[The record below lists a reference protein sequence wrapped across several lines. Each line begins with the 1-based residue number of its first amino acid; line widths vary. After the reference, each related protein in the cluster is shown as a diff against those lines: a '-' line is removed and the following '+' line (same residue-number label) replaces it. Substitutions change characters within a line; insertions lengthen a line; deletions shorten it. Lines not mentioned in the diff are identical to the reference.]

1 MADVFAVF
9 SAIILKLQSKHHL
22 HSSLQSSQYT
32 SSPFPNTHYTKT
44 SIRSYYITSQA
55 MSALIRDAPA
65 GQLIRYFTKNRF
77 LQYPEERPDFQV
89 PIAYTHHTRPIP
101 KRLST
106 SSSAAPE
113 PEGPAIEEIVSATVL
128 EQVDTSSDDEV
139 DLEKIQTARTQHTIR
154 SQISRVGTRSALQK
168 SISRA
173 DLEQQFSLATIERG
187 PSRPIEPEKLDDG
200 TVLVDWYNTDDEG
213 NPQNFSFWKK
223 VAVLAQI
230 LLYTMGVYMGSAI
243 YSPSIPGVMERFGVE
258 IGAASLGLSMYVLA
272 YGIGPLLFSPLSEI
286 PIIGRNPPYI
296 ISYAIFVILLIPTA
310 LVDNFAG
317 LIVLRF
323 LQGFFGSPCLATGG
337 ATLQDVYSLIKLPY
351 VLSLWAF
358 AATCGPAL
366 GPIISGFS
374 VAAKNW
380 RWSLWEMLWLNGPI
394 FLVLFFFLPET
405 SSANILLRR
414 AQRLRK
420 ITGNIN
426 LKSQS
431 EIDQATLTP
440 RAIAVEA
447 LWRPFQLMLLDPS
460 IAFTAVYTAIIYGIF
475 YSFFEAFPLV
485 YNEMYGF
492 NLGELGLT
500 FLSVTVGVVIATTW
514 YWWYIYTIVEPEIR
528 LNGLGKPEQRLRPA
542 LFVTFLVP
550 IGLFIFG
557 WTSRPDIHWI
567 VSCIG
572 IVITT
577 IGIFLIIQCIFLYLP
592 LVYPQYA
599 ASLFAGNDFARSAL
613 AAGAIH
619 FSYPLFHNLGVD
631 RGVSL
636 LGGLTVGCS
645 VGVFVLFFMGEKLRA
660 KSRFAA
666 K

>member
-1 MADVFAVF
+1 
-9 SAIILKLQSKHHL
+9 
-22 HSSLQSSQYT
+22 
-32 SSPFPNTHYTKT
+32 
-44 SIRSYYITSQA
+44 

-89 PIAYTHHTRPIP
+89 PIAYTRHTRPIP

-106 SSSAAPE
+106 SPSAASE
-113 PEGPAIEEIVSATVL
+113 PEGPAIEEIVSAAVL

-200 TVLVDWYNTDDEG
+200 TVLVDWYSTDDEG

-258 IGAASLGLSMYVLA
+258 VGAASLGLSMYVLA

-420 ITGNIN
+420 ITGNPH

-431 EIDQATLTP
+431 EIDQATLSP

-542 LFVTFLVP
+542 LFVTFFVP

>member
-1 MADVFAVF
+1 M
-9 SAIILKLQSKHHL
+9 
-22 HSSLQSSQYT
+22 YT
-32 SSPFPNTHYTKT
+32 P
-44 SIRSYYITSQA
+44 
-55 MSALIRDAPA
+55 M
-65 GQLIRYFTKNRF
+65 
-77 LQYPEERPDFQV
+77 
-89 PIAYTHHTRPIP
+89 
-101 KRLST
+101 
-106 SSSAAPE
+106 
-113 PEGPAIEEIVSATVL
+113 
-128 EQVDTSSDDEV
+128 
-139 DLEKIQTARTQHTIR
+139 
-154 SQISRVGTRSALQK
+154 
-168 SISRA
+168 
-173 DLEQQFSLATIERG
+173 
-187 PSRPIEPEKLDDG
+187 
-200 TVLVDWYNTDDEG
+200 
-213 NPQNFSFWKK
+213 
-223 VAVLAQI
+223 
-230 LLYTMGVYMGSAI
+230 VYMGSAI

-272 YGIGPLLFSPLSEI
+272 YGVGPLLFSPLSEI
-286 PIIGRNPPYI
+286 PIVGRNPPYI
-296 ISYAIFVILLIPTA
+296 VSYAIFVILLVPSS
-310 LVDNFAG
+310 LVDSFSG
-317 LIVLRF
+317 LIALRF

-337 ATLQDVYSLIKLPY
+337 ATLQDVYSLLNLPY

-380 RWSLWEMLWLNGPI
+380 HWSQWEMLWMNAPI
-394 FLVLFFFLPET
+394 FLSLFFFLPET

-420 ITGNIN
+420 LTGNPA

-431 EIDQATLTP
+431 EIDQANLTP
-440 RAIAVEA
+440 RAIAIEA
-447 LWRPFQLMLLDPS
+447 LWRPFELILLDPS
-460 IAFTAVYTAIIYGIF
+460 VLFTAVYIGIVYAIF

-485 YNEMYGF
+485 YQSMYGF

-500 FLSVTVGVVIATTW
+500 FLSVTVGVIIALTW
-514 YWWYIYTIVEPEIR
+514 YWWYIYTIVTPSI
-528 LNGLGKPEQRLRPA
+528 LAHGLGAPERRLIPA
-542 LFVTFLVP
+542 LYVTFFVP

-557 WTSRPDIHWI
+557 WSAREDVHWI
-567 VSCIG
+567 VSCVG

-599 ASLFAGNDFARSAL
+599 ASLFAGNDFARSAM

-619 FSYPLFHNLGVD
+619 FSYPLFHNLGVA

-636 LGGLTVGCS
+636 LGGLTIGCS
-645 VGVFVLFFMGEKLRA
+645 AGVYALFFLGEKLRS